1 MRRGSAGGCSPRG
14 YKATWLALS
23 RAQARPRLTARSA
36 RLPAPRHAPRSARA
50 RSYTPW
56 LLPLHCVYVCVLS
69 CCPSGRAL
77 HSGPLTSRLSPC
89 TPDVVFVVLSLS
101 LSLSAPPPPSLS
113 ALPSSEHSSSV
124 TQNSAGGHTLCHT
137 QQAVRHLL
145 LRILS
150 TARRSPDYWGRYYA
164 PRLLVLVLVLALVP
178 VLVLMLL
185 MLLRGT
191 WRCLRRRATNIHP
204 SHPSEGNHRRSSP
217 PPLATLGGSSFSFS
231 SSARR

>member
-1 MRRGSAGGCSPRG
+1 MLRAPLARGPILPGSCLSTVYMCVCSPVARPG
-14 YKATWLALS
+14 ALS
-23 RAQARPRLTARSA
+23 TQALSPLVS
-36 RLPAPRHAPRSARA
+36 LPA
-50 RSYTPW
+50 
-56 LLPLHCVYVCVLS
+56 LP
-69 CCPSGRAL
+69 
-77 HSGPLTSRLSPC
+77 TSSSSSS
-89 TPDVVFVVLSLS
+89 LSLS
-101 LSLSAPPPPSLS
+101 LSLSLPPPPPSLS
-113 ALPSSEHSSSV
+113 ALPSSDHSSSV
-124 TQNSAGGHTLCHT
+124 TQSSAGAHTLCHT

-164 PRLLVLVLVLALVP
+164 PRLLVLVLVLVLVP
-178 VLVLMLL
+178 VLVLVLL